1 MLIFAGL
8 RYAGNT
14 KDKGEFAVDTIKIG
28 KYIAAKRKALGLTQV
43 QVAGKLGM
51 SDKSVSKWERG
62 VCLPDVS
69 VYMDLCEI
77 LGISLNEFLAGEDIE
92 QDKIA
97 RKSEENLIEVT
108 KDGKERKRR
117 LKTVIAA
124 LAAFCVVV
132 TGILVYRSVFDG
144 KSEIN
149 YIEPLAKDSAEMAIA
164 ELLSDADGAFLYDY
178 AVDKGFGEMR
188 VSLSV
193 YRKGE
198 LERKEIIG
206 AVGLPDSEEVKEGM
220 IAVVP
225 EFDNGKVKLIA
236 AGGGLKYSLNFDIL
250 DDVSDR
256 QLFGRGATQ
265 IDGRTGI
272 VNEEE
277 QVILALIYGKNGIS
291 EVSVSEI
298 GEGEVQSRNDYVYAL
313 SVCFGG

>member
-1 MLIFAGL
+1 M
-8 RYAGNT
+8 
-14 KDKGEFAVDTIKIG
+14 DTVKIG
-28 KYIAAKRKALGLTQV
+28 KYIAAKRKARGMTQV
-43 QVAGKLGM
+43 QLAGKLGM

-69 VYMDLCEI
+69 VYLELCEI
-77 LGISLNEFLAGEDIE
+77 LGISLNEFFAGEDIE
-92 QDKIA
+92 EGRIVKQ
-97 RKSEENLIEVT
+97 SEENLLGVAE
-108 KDGKERKRR
+108 DGRQRKRR
-117 LKTVIAA
+117 LKAVIAA
-124 LAAFCVVV
+124 LAALCVVV
-132 TGILVYRSVFDG
+132 TGILVYRSIFDG

-206 AVGLPDSEEVKEGM
+206 AVGLPDSEEAKEGM

-236 AGGGLKYSLNFDIL
+236 AGGGMKYSLKFDIL

-256 QLFGRGATQ
+256 ELFGRGASQ

-272 VNEEE
+272 VKEEE

-291 EVSVSEI
+291 EISVSEI
-298 GEGEVQSRNDYVYAL
+298 EKGAVQGRNDYVYAL